1 MATASP
7 AALRR
12 RLVPPSQRASF
23 PGTREPPVRPL
34 PMRLGP
40 AGTLVRANSFESE
53 LGETDD
59 GDGDGDQSADEAAA
73 DRAAPPHD
81 AETTAAGLAEKKRYK
96 KLVRATSAAAMFAAA
111 LCVLYLGHLAVCALV
126 FVIQVMIFKEVTMVR
141 YRTEKS
147 SEVPMF
153 RTIQWLWFA
162 VAIFFSYG
170 DALSNTMP
178 TPLSKWLHRRKHR
191 LAVFAFFIDNHEVI
205 TLLSYSAVFILTVLS
220 FKKHYYKYQMGQLSW
235 TMVTVWICVG
245 QLHAVVTNIFTGLFW
260 FVYPV
265 SLVVVNDCM
274 AYFCGQAFGRKLIKV
289 RRALPPPRV
298 RPRSLCASP
307 VDART
312 APHRWRCCAPTAF
325 SLRAARA
332 HPHARAH
339 ALNLPPSATEHSCC
353 TRSPPRVRVAPRP
366 APRARARTDDHSI
379 WVHVVLKRAAAEREV
394 EHAAQENGC
403 LLR

>member
-1 MATASP
+1 MADSP
-7 AALRR
+7 GSRERELRR
-12 RLVPPSQRASF
+12 RIPAQRSAFPESPKPAAPP
-23 PGTREPPVRPL
+23 PGP
-34 PMRLGP
+34 GP
-40 AGTLVRANSFESE
+40 AVNLVRANSFESE
-53 LGETDD
+53 IGETDGDD
-59 GDGDGDQSADEAAA
+59 GDDQSADEGAH
-73 DRAAPPHD
+73 DRVS
-81 AETTAAGLAEKKRYK
+81 AEEASAHAVCAAEKKRYK
-96 KLVRATSAAAMFAAA
+96 QIVRVVSGAFMFATA
-111 LCVLYLGHLAVCALV
+111 LGVLHLGHLAVCGLV

-191 LAVFAFFIDNHEVI
+191 LAIFAFFIDNHEVI
-205 TLLSYSAVFILTVLS
+205 TLLSYSAVFVLTVLS

-245 QLHAVVTNIFTGLFW
+245 QLHAVITNIFTGLFW

-289 RRALPPPRV
+289 RPRCGSPRGPAAAVARANT
-298 RPRSLCASP
+298 CAL
-307 VDART
+307 ALT
-312 APHRWRCCAPTAF
+312 
-325 SLRAARA
+325 AARCSC
-332 HPHARAH
+332 
-339 ALNLPPSATEHSCC
+339 PSAASSRL
-353 TRSPPRVRVAPRP
+353 TRSPLRSGTFCACRRTRP
-366 APRARARTDDHSI
+366 GRASS
-379 WVHVVLKRAAAEREV
+379 AAAFSP
-394 EHAAQENGC
+394 
-403 LLR
+403 

>member
-298 RPRSLCASP
+298 RPRSRGRLAATRVRGARLC
-307 VDART
+307 VT
-312 APHRWRCCAPTAF
+312 APR
-325 SLRAARA
+325 
-332 HPHARAH
+332 
-339 ALNLPPSATEHSCC
+339 
-353 TRSPPRVRVAPRP
+353 
-366 APRARARTDDHSI
+366 RARARPPRSASSCGSRRTRRGRASS
-379 WVHVVLKRAAAEREV
+379 AAASSPSSGPSSRR
-394 EHAAQENGC
+394 A
-403 LLR
+403 